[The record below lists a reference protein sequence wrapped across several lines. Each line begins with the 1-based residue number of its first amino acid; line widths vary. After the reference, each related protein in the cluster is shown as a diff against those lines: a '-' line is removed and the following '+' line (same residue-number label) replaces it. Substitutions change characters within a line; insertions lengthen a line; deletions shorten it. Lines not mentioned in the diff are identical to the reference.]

1 MNRNNRASDEIFRR
15 EATIGQQYAEL
26 VAARLTEHGINA
38 EATELTF
45 AETEEQ
51 IADYEDEQDVL
62 LDTGQCVEVKS
73 RNLDFGADPQ
83 SFPYT
88 TAFVDT
94 VSGWRKKKNK
104 PVAVVFVSR
113 TTNEMLV
120 VMGDT
125 DSQWGHV
132 KKFDRIR
139 KHYDTFH
146 IVPRKTLLPFD
157 TAVEEIRKRLDG

>member
-1 MNRNNRASDEIFRR
+1 MKRASDEIFRR
-15 EATIGQQYAEL
+15 EATIGQKYAEL
-26 VAARLTEHGINA
+26 VAARLTECGINA

-45 AETEEQ
+45 AASEEE
-51 IADYEDEQDVL
+51 IKDYEDEQDVV
-62 LDTGQCVEVKS
+62 LDSGHCVEVKS
-73 RNLDFGADPQ
+73 RNLDFGKDPK

-94 VSGWRKKKNK
+94 VGGWKKKKNK

-113 TTNEMLV
+113 VTDEMLV

-125 DSQWGHV
+125 DETWGHV

-146 IVPRKTLLPFD
+146 IVPRKMLLSFD
-157 TAVEEIRKRLDG
+157 EAVEQIKEKTDG

>member
-1 MNRNNRASDEIFRR
+1 MKRASDEIFRR

-26 VAARLTEHGINA
+26 VAARLCENGINA

-51 IADYEDEQDVL
+51 IKDYEDEQDVV
-62 LDTGQCVEVKS
+62 LDSGHCVEVKS
-73 RNLDFGADPQ
+73 RNLEFDADPK

-94 VSGWRKKKNK
+94 VAGWRKKRNK

-113 TTNEMLV
+113 ATDQMLV

-125 DSQWGHV
+125 DDQWGAV

-146 IVPRKTLLPFD
+146 TVPRRMLISFD
-157 TAVEEIRKRLDG
+157 TAVELIKEITNG